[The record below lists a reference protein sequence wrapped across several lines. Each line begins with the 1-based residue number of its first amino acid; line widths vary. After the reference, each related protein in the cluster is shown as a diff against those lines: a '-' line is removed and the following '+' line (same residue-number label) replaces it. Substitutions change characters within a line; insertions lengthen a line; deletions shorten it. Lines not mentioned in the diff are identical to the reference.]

1 MVEME
6 IVYEIGLFP
15 WRKVELKVEIAGY
28 STMFYC
34 MYPRIVNT
42 VDTVRPLS
50 FWANLSF
57 RWWMITRWWFQIFV
71 IFTPIWGK
79 IPILI
84 DIFQMGWKHQLD
96 NL

>member
-1 MVEME
+1 MQWKCLVVLYISYHERRTMVEME

-57 RWWMITRWWFQIFV
+57 RW
-71 IFTPIWGK
+71 
-79 IPILI
+79 
-84 DIFQMGWKHQLD
+84 
-96 NL
+96 